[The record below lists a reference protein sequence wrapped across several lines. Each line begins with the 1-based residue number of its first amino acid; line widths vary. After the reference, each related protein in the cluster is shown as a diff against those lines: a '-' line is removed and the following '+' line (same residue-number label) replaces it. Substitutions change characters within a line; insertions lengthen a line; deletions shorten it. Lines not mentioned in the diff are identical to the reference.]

1 MCLFS
6 VQCERQDIY
15 HVRVIAGEGLYLPCP
30 HLQCS
35 DEMNASAISWFKNDS
50 NGIQQIP
57 AEESARVHYH
67 GAILYILPL
76 ALNDTGRYIT
86 RWWYEYDKCDEFET
100 DVVVYE
106 EFHTDQLYGNFSE
119 QTTTVEMLCPVCE
132 KQEKNLTWYKDFHLI
147 PGQTEWILR
156 VRHTSKKDDGI
167 YTCVCSWEHYGQ
179 TFKSSGSHQL
189 QIVEPAKRY
198 PPKIL
203 SPRNNSIDTLHEMEV
218 NRTVL
223 SVLNIN
229 KVSETDLHSVFRCI
243 ASDANKWVQV
253 LITLKTRGTFQS
265 VLPLV
270 MMFLCMILLFLVTVG
285 TMKWFAVDLVLC
297 FRSFWIVWNKRDDGK
312 VYDAYVIYQKDN
324 MDDETEKNLAHFIST
339 VLPTVLEDKCGFKL
353 FIHGRDDLPGE
364 DSLELTDARMQ
375 LSRRLIVVLTPGV
388 SKGQKVMTP
397 KGYDWHV
404 GLHQV
409 LVQQEMSAI
418 LIQLGGMSKYSELP
432 LGLQHL
438 LWKTPPLRWD
448 SGSPQAA
455 CPGSRFWKQVRYM
468 MPVPTAAAS
477 ANNMLVGF
485 LD

>member
-1 MCLFS
+1 
-6 VQCERQDIY
+6 
-15 HVRVIAGEGLYLPCP
+15 
-30 HLQCS
+30 
-35 DEMNASAISWFKNDS
+35 MNASAISWFKNDS

-189 QIVEPAKRY
+189 QIV
-198 PPKIL
+198 
-203 SPRNNSIDTLHEMEV
+203 
-218 NRTVL
+218 
-223 SVLNIN
+223 
-229 KVSETDLHSVFRCI
+229 
-243 ASDANKWVQV
+243 
-253 LITLKTRGTFQS
+253 
-265 VLPLV
+265 
-270 MMFLCMILLFLVTVG
+270 
-285 TMKWFAVDLVLC
+285 
-297 FRSFWIVWNKRDDGK
+297 DGK

-468 MPVPTAAAS
+468 MPVPTAAAYCPKS
-477 ANNMLVGF
+477 SSPRPNFSQA
-485 LD
+485 